1 MLRDYSLRHMSNESR
16 ARKQWTLGNIPFVIL
31 FGSLAVIYAT
41 EQNWPDSAIW
51 GGLAVAML
59 LTHGLDLSRPG
70 AWRKPRYV
78 LGGAFA
84 LAAVAVVVVRL
95 VMTLVR

>member
-1 MLRDYSLRHMSNESR
+1 MLRDYSLRHMSNEPR

-41 EQNWPDSAIW
+41 DQNWPDSAIW
-51 GGLAVAML
+51 GSLAVAML

-70 AWRKPRYV
+70 AWRKPRFL
-78 LGGAFA
+78 LGIA
-84 LAAVAVVVVRL
+84 LTTATFGLIVVRL
-95 VMTLVR
+95 VTTLVR

>member
-1 MLRDYSLRHMSNESR
+1 MSDESR
-16 ARKQWTLGNIPFVIL
+16 PRKQWTLGNIPLVIL

-51 GGLAVAML
+51 GCLAVAML
-59 LTHGLDLSRPG
+59 LTHGLDLSRSG
-70 AWRKPRYV
+70 AWRKPRYA

-84 LAAVAVVVVRL
+84 IAAVAIVVVRL
-95 VMTLVR
+95 MMTLVR